1 MFGFAKKSKPNA
13 KKANKPKKKV
23 AWANDKGGELANIR
37 YVTPVGRMT
46 KTGAAK
52 STTRGGASLTIKQ
65 RLALGDRRASGALA
79 SVRADLAEANHGAKA
94 AKKKLDASVRELY
107 IARSMKLNGKNLA
120 KFENAV
126 ARSEN
131 RLLKAEIE
139 RNLAKMK
146 SKSTRSLLL

>member
-94 AKKKLDASVRELY
+94 AKKKLEASVRELH
-107 IARSMKLNGKNLA
+107 IARSMRLNGKNLE
-120 KFENAV
+120 KFKNAV
-126 ARSEN
+126 ARNEN
-131 RLLKAEIE
+131 RLLKAEIN

-146 SKSTRSLLL
+146 SRSTRSLLL